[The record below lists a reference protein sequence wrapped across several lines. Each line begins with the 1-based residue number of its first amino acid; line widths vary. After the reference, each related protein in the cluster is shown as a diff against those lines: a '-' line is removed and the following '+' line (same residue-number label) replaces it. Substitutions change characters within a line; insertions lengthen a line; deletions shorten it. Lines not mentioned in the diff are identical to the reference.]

1 MFALGSILLRKLSV
15 KDVPRLTQ
23 PLWQDYD
30 RCQIL
35 LFYMYTIVSI
45 IIEKEQ
51 WLYNK
56 FILSFFK
63 NRPKLLI
70 FGTLELKQNLYYK
83 MSVCL
88 WQALDLEHPNHWT
101 YVDQICTKPIF
112 WVNMYVLVCKKI
124 IFEKSTPIWLKKTKN
139 HFLKSYIGLSFTCY
153 TLSYISY
160 ILQKRIKQ
168 FKYNLYQYQK

>member
-1 MFALGSILLRKLSV
+1 MPNFTFLHVYNS
-15 KDVPRLTQ
+15 
-23 PLWQDYD
+23 
-30 RCQIL
+30 
-35 LFYMYTIVSI
+35 SI

-63 NRPKLLI
+63 NRSKLLI

-88 WQALDLEHPNHWT
+88 WPALDLEHPNHWT

-112 WVNMYVLVCKKI
+112 RVNMYVLVCKKNY
-124 IFEKSTPIWLKKTKN
+124 FWKVNPYLVKKKTKN

-153 TLSYISY
+153 TLSY
-160 ILQKRIKQ
+160 
-168 FKYNLYQYQK
+168 